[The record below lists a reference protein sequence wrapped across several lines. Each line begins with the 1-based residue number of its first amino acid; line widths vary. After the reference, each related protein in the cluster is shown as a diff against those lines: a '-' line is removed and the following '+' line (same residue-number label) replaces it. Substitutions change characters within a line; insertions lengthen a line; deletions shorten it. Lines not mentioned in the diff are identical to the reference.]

1 MTGPP
6 SKGVVSKVVSRQD
19 TLRHLAARGKPPV
32 PTLVKYQQARWN
44 LGSRI
49 NVFLALGLPFNY
61 TDVVADVDTWC
72 VIYPAGGW
80 GPDMFTLR
88 LLERFI

>member
-1 MTGPP
+1 M
-6 SKGVVSKVVSRQD
+6 
-19 TLRHLAARGKPPV
+19 
-32 PTLVKYQQARWN
+32 PTPVKYQHARWN

-49 NVFLALGLPFNY
+49 NVSSAPGSPLGY
-61 TDVVADVDTWC
+61 TIVVADVDTWC

-88 LLERFI
+88 LLERFMEYLNTKYLPFFT